1 MRQVPLINTDP
12 NEGVWPEAGFTPSV
26 EFRGV
31 SFSYPTR
38 PQQQVRM
45 TSLSLSLSLSIA
57 ISLSPSPQVLRGV
70 SFSIAA
76 GQTVAIVGASGS
88 GKSTVGHLLT
98 RLYDVTDGQVSLGG
112 VVCTIFLSLCLR

>member
-45 TSLSLSLSLSIA
+45 TSLSLSLSIA
-57 ISLSPSPQVLRGV
+57 ISLSPSLQVLRGV

-112 VVCTIFLSLCLR
+112 VVCTIILSLCLR